1 MESELSLL
9 DKVVLEI
16 LENIDDT
23 IFEEISDEVTEEEL
37 LLEVKAIKKKVIREL
52 LMTIKYGNCPPNY
65 KVDSVSKQCVR
76 MSTAEVKLMH
86 KLAKRGAKL
95 FKKRGTGAK
104 LLKDRR
110 RAKSLAVGNR
120 MHIYKHAKK
129 K

>member
-9 DKVVLEI
+9 DEIVLDI
-16 LENIDDT
+16 LEGIDSAL
-23 IFEEISDEVTEEEL
+23 FEDISDENESEL